1 MNTNERMLI
10 AVRMLQDATKLLDA
24 ILVEQI
30 GTHTVVTHESELP
43 THWYVQNFDKATEWA
58 KSVFTGIELSAEVWA
73 TYTFIQN
80 GENYVSDASYQKLLN
95 KTEITQDQFTRLV
108 YNPWK
113 VSLNQPDYDVSNV
126 YPTFQICD
134 QVEVNGV
141 GLRGT
146 ITGLYGTDEYFVKM
160 GHGIRIYSGRN
171 LIKVA

>member
-1 MNTNERMLI
+1 MNDAKLLE

-30 GTHTVVTHESELP
+30 GTHTVVT
-43 THWYVQNFDKATEWA
+43 
-58 KSVFTGIELSAEVWA
+58 
-73 TYTFIQN
+73 
-80 GENYVSDASYQKLLN
+80 
-95 KTEITQDQFTRLV
+95 
-108 YNPWK
+108 
-113 VSLNQPDYDVSNV
+113 NQPDYDVSNV